1 MRSSR
6 QEYIID
12 AEIIAEKLG
21 VSVAQVKKWFKDGI
35 LYEDA
40 PGNNCVIAPAETAV
54 KPLMAAGFD
63 IGLFI
68 ELTAK
73 ETHEREAVFITPKE
87 AEAMQKHGA
96 KIIKFQ
102 SKKK

>member
-12 AEIIAEKLG
+12 AEIIAAKLG
-21 VSVAQVKKWFKDGI
+21 VGVEQVKKWFKDGI
-35 LYEDA
+35 IYEDT
-40 PGNNCVIAPAETAV
+40 PGNNCVIAPAEMAV
-54 KPLMAAGFD
+54 KPVMAAGFE

-73 ETHEREAVFITPKE
+73 EAREREAVFITPEE
-87 AEAMQKHGA
+87 AKAMKKPGA